1 MASSILDFQ
10 RYRALSELPKGR
22 IDAYENKERGNILIK
37 LEQNSRKVEDRLR
50 HKYVI
55 PFPERH
61 STIDG
66 WIVALTDPW
75 LLNQIGYDAQE
86 NDPLPDRIALLEKQ
100 ANDELS
106 DAADPMSNKWNLPR
120 KDGKDPT
127 GIVKGAP
134 RASSERGPYPMIRRI
149 GRAPQ

>member
-1 MASSILDFQ
+1 MALVYLDLQ
-10 RYRALSELPKGR
+10 RYRSLSELPKGR
-22 IDAYENKERGNILIK
+22 IDAFEKKEPGNILVK

-86 NDPLPDRIALLEKQ
+86 GDPLPDRVDKLETQ
-100 ANDELS
+100 ANAELT
-106 DAADPMSNKWNLPR
+106 DATDPASNKWNLPR
-120 KDGKDPT
+120 RDGKDPT
-127 GIVKGAP
+127 GIGKGAP
-134 RASSERGPYPMIRRI
+134 RASSERGPYPMIRRM